1 MKRLVTLLVTALLMT
16 AALCV
21 SASAADYT
29 SAAEELSAIGMFR
42 GTVNGGFELDRAP
55 KRSEAAI
62 MLVRLY
68 GAEEEAAAAYQN
80 GEISHP
86 FKDVGEIASPYVAW
100 LYTKGITKGT
110 TATTFSSNTPCT
122 DKNYVVFL
130 LRALGYEDGTD
141 FQYADCLNFA
151 AGLGFYDA
159 SLFEGT
165 FLRDDL
171 AAITLQA
178 LAADKK
184 GGETY
189 LLKSLIDSGA
199 VKADK
204 AKALTEKIEAY
215 RALAAQAATVLE
227 TNAVSARF
235 TGTVTVNSLLTSRE
249 DGEDYRVESS
259 VSLVPTG
266 SVSFIEEPLQ
276 AAFDAKL
283 AMKLTEDGTTSNT
296 TTSIQLWL
304 KDNWVYLRTDDGAG
318 TTTNQKHDISEY
330 KDILLETL
338 AQVEAERDDA
348 SPSVSYAPLLM
359 VDAITVKTV
368 GTDKVYT
375 LSVDRYFAD
384 LIGGGDSTITDE
396 DGTVYT
402 DKLNDAQLDLSLT
415 FSGNG
420 IPKSVAVDAIYDNDT
435 SVKLDKDNYENTS
448 TKVHVQFTVTFTTGS
463 AVSIRYPDLSQF
475 VEVDTKESTSE
486 PAASTTTPASGSSSQ
501 PSSGSTAKPSTSASK
516 PSTAQNPQPR
526 TVYVTETGK
535 RYHYSNTCNGGTYY
549 ASTLQAALARGLTP
563 CQKCVL

>member
-68 GAEEEAAAAYQN
+68 GAEDEAAAAYQN

-86 FKDVGEIASPYVAW
+86 FQDVGEIASPYVAW

-141 FQYADCLNFA
+141 FQYTDALTFA

-159 SLFEGT
+159 TLFEGT
-165 FLRDDL
+165 FLRNDL

-204 AKALTEKIEAY
+204 AKALTGKIEAY

-227 TNAVSARF
+227 TNAFSARF
-235 TGTVTVNSLLTSRE
+235 TGAVTVNSLLTSRE

-259 VSLVPTG
+259 VSLTPTG

-318 TTTNQKHDISEY
+318 TTTNQKQDISEY

-338 AQVEAERDDA
+338 AQVTAERDDPA
-348 SPSVSYAPLLM
+348 ASVSYAPLLM

-420 IPKSVAVDAIYDNDT
+420 ILKSVAVDSIYDNDT
-435 SVKLDKDNYENTS
+435 SVKLDKDNYENNS
-448 TKVHVQFTVTFTTGS
+448 TKVHVQFTFTTGS
-463 AVSIRYPDLSQF
+463 SVSIRYPDLSQF
-475 VEVDTKESTSE
+475 VEVDTEESTSE
-486 PAASTTTPASGSSSQ
+486 PAESTTTPASGSSSQ
-501 PSSGSTAKPSTSASK
+501 PSSGSTTKPSTSTSK

-535 RYHYSNTCNGGTYY
+535 RYHYSSTCNGGTYY